1 MITTIFIYQN
11 NIILIGMPGSGK
23 STIGVLLA
31 KVLGYQFVDTDLI
44 ISGQQQATLQEIID
58 TRGLEAFLGCEEQ
71 AGLSVD
77 AHRTVIA
84 TGGSMVLS
92 ERAMGHLKGIGTVIY
107 LDVPLPALARRLKNI
122 RTRGIAA
129 RPGETLEQI
138 YKERTPLYEAYADLT
153 VPVSGS
159 EGLEDTVAQ
168 AANRLIKRI

>member
-1 MITTIFIYQN
+1 MKD

-23 STIGVLLA
+23 STLGVLLA
-31 KVLGYQFVDTDLI
+31 KTLGYQFIDTDLI

-58 TRGLEAFLGCEEQ
+58 QRGLEVFLGCEEQ

-77 AHRTVIA
+77 VHRTVIA
-84 TGGSMVLS
+84 TGGSMVLCK
-92 ERAMGHLKGIGTVIY
+92 RAMDYLKGIGTVIY
-107 LDVPLPALARRLKNI
+107 LDVPLPALVHRLKNI
-122 RTRGIAA
+122 KTRGIAA

-153 VPVSGS
+153 VPVSGG

-168 AANRLIKRI
+168 AADRLISFGH